1 MSQLP
6 IRFPLFQGHSRSFW
20 TPTLGCKEENVA
32 KVLRVIAD
40 GCHIV
45 LFTCTKGSKC
55 VVLLSVKC
63 ACIKS
68 NVSSGNAK
76 KKCFE
81 TSYSLTFYFF
91 FF

>member
-6 IRFPLFQGHSRSFW
+6 IRFPLFQGRSRSSW

-40 GCHIV
+40 ACHIV
-45 LFTCTKGSKC
+45 LFTCTKGSTF

-63 ACIKS
+63 ACRKS
-68 NVSSGNAK
+68 NVSSVNAK
-76 KKCFE
+76 RKVF
-81 TSYSLTFYFF
+81 
-91 FF
+91 